1 MPYRSYAEFART
13 KGAKDKGQR
22 KSRAGLVAGGIAG
35 AGAAGYGGSL
45 AYRTRQGQPS
55 RVAGLLAPAK
65 GGAGVADWERN
76 ARARAGSA
84 VDAAKG
90 AAGDG
95 RLSTLRNKGRF
106 ERMGDVARGDLA
118 KVKQALGRSTSNSK
132 YLGKTL
138 GGNIARAGGAG
149 LLAAGGT
156 AAVLSYL
163 KNRKKKD
170 TSLRGRATSALNRMR
185 GR

>member
-22 KSRAGLVAGGIAG
+22 KSRAGLIAGGVAG
-35 AGAAGYGGSL
+35 AGYGGSL
-45 AYRTRQGQPS
+45 AYRTREGRPS
-55 RVAGLLAPAK
+55 RIAGLLAPSK
-65 GGAGVADWERN
+65 GGTGLADWEKN
-76 ARARAGSA
+76 ASIRAGSVA
-84 VDAAKG
+84 DAIKS

-106 ERMGDVARGDLA
+106 ERMGDVAKGDLA
-118 KVKQALGRSTSNSK
+118 KVKQALGRSTSYSK

-138 GGNIARAGGAG
+138 GGNIARGGG
-149 LLAAGGT
+149 LLAAAGGT

-170 TSLRGRATSALNRMR
+170 TSLRGRATSALNRLR
-185 GR
+185 GK